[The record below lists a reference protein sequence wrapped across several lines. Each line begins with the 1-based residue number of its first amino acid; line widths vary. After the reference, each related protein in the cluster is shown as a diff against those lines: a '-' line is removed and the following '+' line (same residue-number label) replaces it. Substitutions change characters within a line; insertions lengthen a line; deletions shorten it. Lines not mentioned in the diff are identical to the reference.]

1 VSATFSSLAVP
12 NYRRYFAGQ
21 CTSLIGTWMQTVAQG
36 LLVLHLSGSGT
47 VLGTV
52 VGLQTLPVLLLG
64 PYGGVIADRVDKRRL
79 MIALQTAMGGLAL
92 TLGLLTVT
100 DAVRLWHVYVLAA
113 LLGVN
118 NAFENPARQSF
129 VLEMVGPDHLRNAVT
144 LNSVIMNAAR
154 AVGPAV
160 AALLITTVGIGVCF
174 LVNAVTF
181 AAVVY
186 SLWSM
191 DVGALTP
198 SPPARRERGQ
208 LRAGM
213 TYVRRT
219 PSLAIPLVMMAL
231 VGMLTY
237 EFQVV
242 LPILAKD
249 TFQGDPETTYSLMT
263 TAMGVG
269 AVVGGLLVAR
279 AGRTGL
285 GALSTGAAVFGAFM
299 ALAAVAPTLPVA
311 LVALGLVGAASVTFL
326 AVGNST
332 LQLTASPQMRGRVMA
347 LWSVAFLGSTPLGGP
362 LAGLVSDHFSA
373 RWGLALGAAAC
384 LVAAVLGWVATT
396 REGTAGRAP
405 HAHVLPETEAVPAD
419 AA

>member
-1 VSATFSSLAVP
+1 MSATFSSLAVP